1 MMSQYPELK
10 HLMDPNKRTNLS
22 MMLNESNTE
31 DGVDLEVLDAVQ
43 VKYEGSTARGMRGTI
58 VIKKRAIKDKKF
70 LQWIQNRELYKAWE
84 DQQKAFRD
92 EENVK
97 RKKAQKKK
105 RQKVRAGEE
114 ERELNTCDIA
124 NE

>member
-22 MMLNESNTE
+22 MMLTESNTE

-43 VKYEGSTARGMRGTI
+43 VKYEGSTAQSMRGTI

-84 DQQKAFRD
+84 DQ
-92 EENVK
+92 
-97 RKKAQKKK
+97 
-105 RQKVRAGEE
+105 
-114 ERELNTCDIA
+114 
-124 NE
+124 